1 MSSIDTA
8 ESLTMQTLQDDT
20 HPMYEELYQKNRTK
34 FFLDLPVFYVSI
46 QPAHTASI
54 FPPRVIW
61 HGVNNQYHK
70 SIGAMLTGDQWYAIK
85 DGKPIQK
92 KIGMAL
98 SWSFML
104 ACTVLLIT
112 IVLGIPLGYYL
123 AIHHEKRITRWIDL
137 LGDLILSTPVF
148 WSGTIAVI
156 VFTTSLYGSL
166 WNWFP
171 SPGIWDIR
179 GSYSFWEQVTRNI
192 GMLTL
197 PLLVLVLPDLV
208 YFSKLV
214 KTSLRDESNKPYTT
228 PLLSKGLSRKQMYTK
243 HLLPNALSPIIT
255 AITSSVPLILSGA
268 LVVEVLFNIPG
279 MGRLLYDSILFGDW
293 NVILPIVSIMAFVT
307 MISYLIGDILLA
319 WINPKS
325 SKVAVL

>member
-1 MSSIDTA
+1 MSSIDAA

-20 HPMYEELYQKNRTK
+20 HPMYEALYQKNRTK
-34 FFLDLPVFYVSI
+34 FFLDLPVFYMSI
-46 QPAHTASI
+46 RPAHKSSI

-61 HGVNNQYHK
+61 HGSNNQYHK
-70 SIGAMLTGDQWYAIK
+70 SIGAMVSGKQWYAIK
-85 DGKPIQK
+85 DGKPIHN

-98 SWSFML
+98 SWSIML
-104 ACTVLLIT
+104 AIAVLLIT

-123 AIHHEKRITRWIDL
+123 AIHRENRISQWIDI

-148 WSGTIAVI
+148 WIGTIAII
-156 VFTTSLYGSL
+156 VFTTSLYGTF

-179 GSYSFWEQVTRNI
+179 ESYGFWEQVSRNI

-214 KTSLRDESNKPYTT
+214 KTSLVDESNKPYAT
-228 PLLSKGLSRKQMYTK
+228 PLISKGLSRARMYTK
-243 HLLPNALSPIIT
+243 HLLPNALAPIIT
-255 AITSSVPLILSGA
+255 AITSSIPLILSGA

-293 NVILPIVSIMAFVT
+293 NVILPIVSIMAFIT
-307 MISYLIGDILLA
+307 MISYLIGDILLV
-319 WINPKS
+319 WTNPKT
-325 SKVAVL
+325 SKANVV